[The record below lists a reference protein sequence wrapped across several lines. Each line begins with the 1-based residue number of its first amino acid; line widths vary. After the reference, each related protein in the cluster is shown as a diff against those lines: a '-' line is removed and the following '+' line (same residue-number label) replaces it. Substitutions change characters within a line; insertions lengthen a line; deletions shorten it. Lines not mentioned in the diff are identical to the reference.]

1 MAGTIH
7 ETAIDLCELDTEDNK
22 WARVYT
28 GRAAKVLEAK
38 IGQ

>member
-7 ETAIDLCELDTEDNK
+7 ETAIDLCELDTQEKK

-28 GRAAKVLEAK
+28 GRVAKVLEEK
-38 IGQ
+38 